1 MNSRELSLL
10 DLGHK
15 KGKMEW
21 KAETEIMAKIS
32 FQALHSC
39 VKGLEESTKA
49 LIAEALFGQAQV
61 EIQLVVIFCFFCF
74 F

>member
-1 MNSRELSLL
+1 
-10 DLGHK
+10 
-15 KGKMEW
+15 
-21 KAETEIMAKIS
+21 MAKIR

-61 EIQLVVIFCFFCF
+61 EIQLVVIFWFFF
-74 F
+74 FFLNFKVNFDLGCYQ

>member
-1 MNSRELSLL
+1 
-10 DLGHK
+10 
-15 KGKMEW
+15 
-21 KAETEIMAKIS
+21 MAKIS

-61 EIQLVVIFCFFCF
+61 EIQLVVIFCFFVF
-74 F
+74 FLNFKVNFDLGCYQ

>member
-1 MNSRELSLL
+1 
-10 DLGHK
+10 
-15 KGKMEW
+15 
-21 KAETEIMAKIS
+21 MAKIS

-61 EIQLVVIFCFFCF
+61 EIQLVVIFWFFLKKKF
-74 F
+74 QGQL

>member
-1 MNSRELSLL
+1 
-10 DLGHK
+10 
-15 KGKMEW
+15 
-21 KAETEIMAKIS
+21 MAKIS

-61 EIQLVVIFCFFCF
+61 EIQLVVIFWFFF
-74 F
+74 FLKFQGQL